1 MNRKKIFE
9 DETIDVYE
17 GTEADKA
24 GAVMSFDDENLL
36 YSIVTA
42 AITPTHWPMKVLKV
56 LSTRCVLTN
65 RLTTRLV
72 LERERPAD
80 VPASEFPEK
89 RVYEMAAFSNP
100 TTFERRLAEF
110 LARVVRAR
118 FVVETSV
125 RRTDFRDC
133 RTLDDCLRR
142 LGMDEA
148 AIAEFHKR
156 KENRR

>member
-9 DETIDVYE
+9 DEAVAIYE
-17 GTEADKA
+17 GVEADKA
-24 GAVMSFDDENLL
+24 GAVICFNDENLL

-42 AITPTHWPMKVLKV
+42 AVTQAYWPMKVLKV
-56 LSTRCVLTN
+56 LSSQCIKTN

-80 VPASEFPEK
+80 LPASEFPEK
-89 RVYEMAAFSNP
+89 RVYEMPAFSNP

-148 AIAEFHKR
+148 AIAQFHRR
-156 KENRR
+156 KEDRR

>member
-9 DETIDVYE
+9 DEAIDVYE

-24 GAVMSFDDENLL
+24 GAVISFDEENLL

-42 AITPTHWPMKVLKV
+42 AITPAHWPMKVLKL
-56 LSTRCVLTN
+56 LSTRCVRTN

-80 VPASEFPEK
+80 LPASEFPEK
-89 RVYEMAAFSNP
+89 RVYEMPAFSNP
-100 TTFERRLAEF
+100 KTYERRLAEF
-110 LARVVRAR
+110 LAHVVRAR
-118 FVVETSV
+118 FVVEASV

-148 AIAEFHKR
+148 AIARFHK
-156 KENRR
+156 KEAQK

>member
-1 MNRKKIFE
+1 MSRKKIFE
-9 DETIDVYE
+9 DEAVAVFE
-17 GTEADKA
+17 GVDWDKA
-24 GAVMSFDDENLL
+24 GAVMSIDDENLL

-42 AITPTHWPMKVLKV
+42 AITPARWPMKVLKV
-56 LSTRCVLTN
+56 LSTRCVRTN

-80 VPASEFPEK
+80 LPASAFPEK
-89 RVYEMAAFSNP
+89 TVCEMAALTNP
-100 TTFERRLAEF
+100 TTYERRLAEF
-110 LARVVRAR
+110 LVRVVRAG
-118 FVVETSV
+118 FVVEASI

-148 AIAEFHKR
+148 AIARFHGR
-156 KENRR
+156 KEDR